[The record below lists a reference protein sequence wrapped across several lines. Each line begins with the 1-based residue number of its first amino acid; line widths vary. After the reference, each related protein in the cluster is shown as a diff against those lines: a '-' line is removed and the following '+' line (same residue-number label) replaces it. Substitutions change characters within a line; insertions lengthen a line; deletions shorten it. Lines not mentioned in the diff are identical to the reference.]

1 MSIKGNGKTLFVRKS
16 CISVM
21 GLLGNTKDFHYDNIK
36 TINYHYA
43 ENGKAGYLKISTNTG
58 TEGAFKFSENVND
71 KISQT
76 ILYLKSHF
84 NITIS
89 EDSFSNYANK
99 IPDEKNR
106 KKQEALIEYSIGTE
120 KKAATTTTENNLT
133 IYFKNGTLYQ
143 THPSNAENWY
153 DARYLVSD
161 GVKYDL
167 EKVEDLRKIPIP
179 NFPKCTNVMAGYGVT
194 GSLDYVL
201 RMKAG
206 NLYARREKDLCSACL
221 WKSTEMMLA
230 NEGIGWKKDDYFR
243 IVYWHNDLGMFEE
256 AKKAKEYLLT
266 FDVCVKNHFDIYAK
280 KIRDI
285 VLEKSQSFG
294 TDLIA
299 FNDFGGG
306 CCSEC
311 AKMRGRVYS
320 ISGKSK
326 VFPKLPEYVL
336 ENGNFHPGC
345 RCMMSLF
352 FENETELFYKGER
365 ANAKALSR
373 RPWVDD
379 RDEKERQ
386 LYKEYLNNI
395 QKDIAHIKK
404 REEYSIKKG
413 MAQREFD
420 QILMYL
426 PELAPKSIT
435 GYMRM
440 KTSKSKNFIKLF
452 NAAKEK
458 GIDIKTD

>member
-1 MSIKGNGKTLFVRKS
+1 MNIVTKLLDVFKS
-16 CISVM
+16 ES
-21 GLLGNTKDFHYDNIK
+21 TK
-36 TINYHYA
+36 
-43 ENGKAGYLKISTNTG
+43 KI
-58 TEGAFKFSENVND
+58 E
-71 KISQT
+71 
-76 ILYLKSHF
+76 
-84 NITIS
+84 
-89 EDSFSNYANK
+89 
-99 IPDEKNR
+99 R
-106 KKQEALIEYSIGTE
+106 KQEIEPVEIPGDE
-120 KKAATTTTENNLT
+120 QT
-133 IYFKNGTLYQ
+133 IYFKNGKMYKVY
-143 THPSNAENWY
+143 PSDEESWY

-161 GVKYDL
+161 GAMYDL
-167 EKVEDLRKIPIP
+167 ENIEDLQKIPIP
-179 NFPKCTNVMAGYGVT
+179 NFEFTDIMEGYGVT

-206 NLYARREKDLCSACL
+206 SFYSRNEKELCSACL
-221 WKSTEMMLA
+221 WKSTKMMLA
-230 NEGIGWKKDDYFR
+230 NKGMGWKKDDYFR
-243 IVYWHNDLGMFEE
+243 IIYWHNELGMFEE
-256 AKKAKEYLLT
+256 AKKAKEFLLS
-266 FDVCVKNHFDIYAK
+266 FDICTKNQFDINAK
-280 KIRDI
+280 QIKNII
-285 VLEKSQSFG
+285 LEKSRQFG

-345 RCMMSLF
+345 RCIMSLF

-373 RPWVDD
+373 RLWVDD

-386 LYKEYLNNI
+386 LYEEYLNNI

-413 MAQREFD
+413 IAQREFD

>member
-1 MSIKGNGKTLFVRKS
+1 MSMKTNVKMKALKCAFPHTIPIMTGFLFLGMSYGIYMHVS
-16 CISVM
+16 GFSFWYPMLMAMTIFAGSVEFVCVNF
-21 GLLGNTKDFHYDNIK
+21 LLGAFNPLQAFIVTLILNARHIFY
-36 TINYHYA
+36 
-43 ENGKAGYLKISTNTG
+43 GISMLDR
-58 TEGAFKFSENVND
+58 FK
-71 KISQT
+71 
-76 ILYLKSHF
+76 
-84 NITIS
+84 
-89 EDSFSNYANK
+89 
-99 IPDEKNR
+99 
-106 KKQEALIEYSIGTE
+106 G
-120 KKAATTTTENNLT
+120 
-133 IYFKNGTLYQ
+133 
-143 THPSNAENWY
+143 
-153 DARYLVSD
+153 
-161 GVKYDL
+161 
-167 EKVEDLRKIPIP
+167 
-179 NFPKCTNVMAGYGVT
+179 M
-194 GSLDYVL
+194 
-201 RMKAG
+201 
-206 NLYARREKDLCSACL
+206 
-221 WKSTEMMLA
+221 
-230 NEGIGWKKDDYFR
+230 GWKKDDYFR
-243 IVYWHNDLGMFEE
+243 IIYWHNELGMFEE
-256 AKKAKEYLLT
+256 AKKAKEFLLS
-266 FDVCVKNHFDIYAK
+266 FDICTKNQFDINAK
-280 KIRDI
+280 QIKNII
-285 VLEKSQSFG
+285 LEKSRQFG

-345 RCMMSLF
+345 RCIMSLF

-386 LYKEYLNNI
+386 LYEEYLNNI

-413 MAQREFD
+413 IAQREFD